1 MRSAERVDL
10 AALRADL
17 AAAPDAQR
25 MHSLD
30 LGLLADTRGAVGGLS
45 ELVADLCPPGS
56 PVVVLAAA
64 TDIQVQ
70 GRQLRDV
77 VEDALGPQFKVRW
90 CVIGPAAGRVHA
102 DEATVA
108 AAAAAASGATC
119 VVTVGSGTIT
129 DIGKAAA
136 HAPARLV
143 CVQTATSVNGYADPF
158 SVLLRRGVKRTTR
171 TRWPDAL
178 VIDPDVLISAPAGLN
193 RAGLGDELAMFT
205 ATADWYL
212 AAALGGARATDT
224 PARAGDDPTWHPT
237 VAWLTRSRGDDL
249 AILAGQLGSA
259 DGLAGLSRI
268 LTLSGIAMGVAGST
282 APASGMEHAI
292 SHLLEMAADA
302 RGEPGSLHGA
312 QVGVASIV
320 AAAAWS
326 LVRARV
332 AERGLG
338 RPATQPDPDEAR
350 SQIER
355 AFAWLDPSGAM
366 AAECFEGYAVKLR
379 ALADG
384 GGPLRRLADSW
395 AAHDALLSDLLTDA
409 TSIRA
414 ALTSAGLPVTF
425 GQLDSPVSATTA
437 RWAVVVCALQRRR
450 VSVADLAMLL
460 GAWGEDDIDQVLADA
475 GVLTGSP

>member
-1 MRSAERVDL
+1 
-10 AALRADL
+10 
-17 AAAPDAQR
+17 
-25 MHSLD
+25 
-30 LGLLADTRGAVGGLS
+30 
-45 ELVADLCPPGS
+45 
-56 PVVVLAAA
+56 
-64 TDIQVQ
+64 
-70 GRQLRDV
+70 
-77 VEDALGPQFKVRW
+77 
-90 CVIGPAAGRVHA
+90 
-102 DEATVA
+102 
-108 AAAAAASGATC
+108 
-119 VVTVGSGTIT
+119 
-129 DIGKAAA
+129 
-136 HAPARLV
+136 
-143 CVQTATSVNGYADPF
+143 
-158 SVLLRRGVKRTTR
+158 
-171 TRWPDAL
+171 
-178 VIDPDVLISAPAGLN
+178 
-193 RAGLGDELAMFT
+193 
-205 ATADWYL
+205 
-212 AAALGGARATDT
+212 
-224 PARAGDDPTWHPT
+224 
-237 VAWLTRSRGDDL
+237 L

-320 AAAAWS
+320 AAAAWG

-332 AERGLG
+332 AEGGLA
-338 RPATQPDPDEAR
+338 RPAAEPDPDEAR

-384 GGPLRRLADSW
+384 GGPLTRLADSW
-395 AAHDALLSDLLTDA
+395 TAHDAVLSELLTDPA
-409 TSIRA
+409 SIRA

-437 RWAVVVCALQRRR
+437 RWAVAVCALQRRR

-475 GVLTGSP
+475 GVLTGSV